1 MVSGGCQCGAIRYDV
16 DGAPE
21 HSALCYCT
29 DCRKSSGAPMVGWAL
44 FARSG
49 VRIEGEPVIH
59 ASSADARR
67 HFCGTCG
74 SSLFYTN
81 EAAFPGMIDITTGS
95 LDDPDVCPPAA
106 HIQWAD
112 APHWMARLDSLPRFD
127 RFPG

>member
-1 MVSGGCQCGAIRYDV
+1 MASGGCQCGAIRYDV
-16 DGAPE
+16 EGEAE

-49 VRIEGEPVIH
+49 ISIVGEPVVY
-59 ASSADARR
+59 ASSADAQR

-74 SSLFYTN
+74 ASLFYTN
-81 EAAFPGMIDITTGS
+81 EAMFPGMIDITTGS
-95 LDDPDVCPPAA
+95 LDDPDAYPPSA

-112 APHWMARLDSLPRFD
+112 APHWMARIDGLPRFE